1 MGKAVRTMLQLMT
14 RGLAA
19 YRPLLVMLGVGI
31 IGLSISRM
39 LLFWMYFDRV
49 QNVPDWPLLLL
60 SGVRADFI
68 VIGYLVAI
76 PLLVAPLLLLPLF
89 RPLWSHFLRIW
100 LLASLLLLFFMEAAT
115 PAFIAQYD
123 VRPNRL
129 FIEYLLYPQEVMSTL
144 WNGFR
149 GWLLLTITVTSI
161 VFFLLLKLSRANRAQ
176 PHVKSYA
183 SALAVWPVMLVL
195 TVLAIRSTLDHRP
208 ANPAFFARSGDALVN
223 SLIISSAYS
232 VEFALYNMQY
242 EDSASERYGKL
253 GEAELREFVKHIDYL
268 QNSDFP
274 YEDYPTVHWQPASVP
289 RDKPLNIVIILEESL
304 GYGFVAQGLTPELER
319 WSQQGWWFEQLYA
332 TGTRSVRGIEAV
344 VAGFLPTPARST
356 VKLSLSQQKFFTLA
370 DVLQRQGYH
379 TEFIYGGESHFDN
392 MRSFFT
398 GNGFN
403 NIVDENNYAAPS
415 FVSSWGVSD
424 EDLFSKAHERF
435 SALHQQQQPFFS
447 LVFTSSNH
455 EPFELPENKVEPVA
469 GAPKQ
474 SVENAVKYAD
484 FALGEFLRQVQASD
498 YWSDTLFLIVADHD
512 NRVYGDALVP
522 VDKFHI
528 PGLIVGADLKPRK
541 LAAITSQVD
550 LAPTLLSLAGVS
562 AYVPTLGQDLS
573 TGAPAANRAFLQFNQ
588 TFAYLDG
595 NGSATTLTIL
605 QPDGLPLQTTYD
617 LQQRTLGALGPA
629 PEPQA
634 SKALAWALLPSWLYR
649 QQRYYV
655 PLNATATTNQRKEV
669 ATSAK

>member
-1 MGKAVRTMLQLMT
+1 MRNLLNLVTN
-14 RGLAA
+14 GLAA
-19 YRPLLVMLGVGI
+19 YRPLFVMLGIGL
-31 IGLSISRM
+31 IGLSASRM
-39 LLFWMYFDRV
+39 MLFWMNFERV
-49 QNVPDWPLLLL
+49 QAVPDWPLLLL
-60 SGVRADFI
+60 SGVRADLI
-68 VIGYLVAI
+68 VIGYLLAI
-76 PLLVAPLLLLPLF
+76 PLLAAPLLLLPIL
-89 RPLWSHFLRIW
+89 RPWWSRFLQVW
-100 LLASLLLLFFMEAAT
+100 LLSSLLFLFFMEAAT

-129 FIEYLLYPQEVMSTL
+129 FFEYLLYPQEVLSTL

-149 GWLLLTITVTSI
+149 GWFLLTIAATLFALFS
-161 VFFLLLKLSRANRAQ
+161 LLKLSRAPRLQ
-176 PHVKSYA
+176 PRIKSYA
-183 SALAVWPVMLVL
+183 SAIAVWPILLVI

-208 ANPAFFARSGDALVN
+208 ANPAFFARTSDALVN

-232 VEFALYNMQY
+232 VEFALYNLQY
-242 EDSASERYGKL
+242 EASASEQYGKL
-253 GEAELREFVKHIDYL
+253 SEVELRKFVKHIDYL

-274 YEDYPTVHWQPASVP
+274 FEDYPTVHWQPASTS
-289 RDKPLNIVIILEESL
+289 REKPLNIVIILEESL
-304 GYGFVAQGLTPELER
+304 GYGFVEQGLTPELER

-356 VKLSLSQQKFFTLA
+356 VKLSRSQQGFFTLA

-392 MRSFFT
+392 MRSFLS
-398 GNGFN
+398 GNGFSH
-403 NIVDENNYAAPS
+403 IIDENDYNAPT

-424 EDLFSKAHERF
+424 EDLFAKAHERF
-435 SALHQQQQPFFS
+435 TTLDQQQQPFFS

-455 EPFELPENKVEPVA
+455 EPFELPENKISPVA
-469 GAPKQ
+469 DVPMQ

-484 FALGEFLRQVQASD
+484 FALGQFLQQAQQSA
-498 YWSDTLFLIVADHD
+498 YWSNTLFLVVADHD
-512 NRVYGDALVP
+512 NRVYGEALVP

-528 PGLIVGADLKPRK
+528 PGLIVGADLQPRQ
-541 LAAITSQVD
+541 LPAITSQVD

-573 TGAPAANRAFLQFNQ
+573 SSARAANRAFLQFNQ

-595 NGSATTLTIL
+595 NAQAPTVTIL
-605 QPDGLPLQTTYD
+605 QPDSAPLLTTYD
-617 LQQRTLGALGPA
+617 LQQHTLDSLRPA
-629 PEPQA
+629 PTPLA
-634 SKALAWALLPSWLYR
+634 AKALAWALLPSWLYR
-649 QQRYYV
+649 EQRYFV

>member
-1 MGKAVRTMLQLMT
+1 MRSISKLMA

-19 YRPLLVMLGVGI
+19 YHPLLIMLGIGI

-39 LLFWMYFDRV
+39 LLFWMYFYRV
-49 QNVPDWPLLLL
+49 KNVPDWPILLL
-60 SGVRADFI
+60 SGVRADLI
-68 VIGYLVAI
+68 VIGYLLAI
-76 PLLVAPLLLLPLF
+76 PLLVAPLLLLPTF
-89 RPLWSHFLRIW
+89 RPLWSRFLRIW
-100 LLASLLLLFFMEAAT
+100 LLSSLLFLFFMEAAT
-115 PAFIAQYD
+115 PAFITQYD

-129 FIEYLLYPQEVMSTL
+129 FIEYLLYPQEVISTL

-149 GWLLLTITVTSI
+149 GWLLLTIALTSVTL
-161 VFFLLLKLSRANRAQ
+161 FLLLKLSRANRTQ
-176 PHVKSYA
+176 PRVASYA
-183 SALAVWPVMLVL
+183 SALAVWPLLLVL

-208 ANPAFFARSGDALVN
+208 ANPAFFARTGDALVN

-253 GEAELREFVKHIDYL
+253 DEAELREFVKHIDYL

-274 YEDYPTVHWQPASVP
+274 YEDYPTVHWQPASVA

-304 GYGFVAQGLTPELER
+304 GYGFLEQGLTPELQR

-370 DVLQRQGYH
+370 DVLLRQGYH

-398 GNGFN
+398 GNGFSH
-403 NIVDENNYAAPS
+403 IVDENNYTAPS

-435 SALHQQQQPFFS
+435 STLHQQQQPFFS

-455 EPFELPENKVEPVA
+455 EPFELPEDKIEPVA
-469 GAPKQ
+469 GVPKQ

-484 FALGEFLRQVQASD
+484 FALGEFLRQAQTSD

-550 LAPTLLSLAGVS
+550 LAPTLLSLAGIS
-562 AYVPTLGQDLS
+562 AYLPTLGQDLS

-595 NGSATTLTIL
+595 NSPTTTLTIL
-605 QPDGLPLQTTYD
+605 QPDGQPLQTSYN
-617 LQQRTLGALGPA
+617 LQQHTFGALGPA
-629 PEPQA
+629 PAQQA